1 MKSPFILIKESF
13 AQYFSNIALYG
24 GIYLLPTIGSYLLVF
39 NVEDGQELA
48 LGTSVAFAVVS
59 VILMVLNVY
68 AAIAL
73 VKAVNDPTMT
83 IMASFKQ
90 SYGFFWKYVLLSLLL
105 GFMTLLGLLLLVV
118 PGIMIMIYTSLAYI
132 VLVLEDKGPIASCKQ
147 SYHYIKG
154 QWWAVAWRLLVFVGF
169 SFVYAFAFSLAS
181 RLAPGGVWIGRRVNV
196 GRGLVLGVN
205 PCSLWNR
212 APGRIPISALI
223 TLLRRLLKILAP
235 LLPELLPLV
244 RRHAAH
250 FLAILLP
257 LRAELP
263 AFFR

>member
-59 VILMVLNVY
+59 VILIVLNVY

-147 SYHYIKG
+147 SYHYVKG

-169 SFVYAFAFSLAS
+169 SFVYAFAFSLAVS
-181 RLAPGGVWIGRRVNV
+181 LLATVIMPLIAVSLIYLMNLILVPVSVIYLYRLYQEV
-196 GRGLVLGVN
+196 
-205 PCSLWNR
+205 
-212 APGRIPISALI
+212 
-223 TLLRRLLKILAP
+223 KQ
-235 LLPELLPLV
+235 LPSEVPV
-244 RRHAAH
+244 ASETT
-250 FLAILLP
+250 I
-257 LRAELP
+257 
-263 AFFR
+263 

>member
-59 VILMVLNVY
+59 VILIVLNVY

-169 SFVYAFAFSLAS
+169 SFVYAFAFSLAVS
-181 RLAPGGVWIGRRVNV
+181 LLSTVIMPLIAVSLIYLMNLILVPVSVIYLYRLYQEVKQMPSEAPVA
-196 GRGLVLGVN
+196 
-205 PCSLWNR
+205 SE
-212 APGRIPISALI
+212 I
-223 TLLRRLLKILAP
+223 TI
-235 LLPELLPLV
+235 
-244 RRHAAH
+244 
-250 FLAILLP
+250 
-257 LRAELP
+257 
-263 AFFR
+263 